1 MTQFHRVGLVSYL
14 VGGSALSERQAGL
27 AQTFQNHGYGLA
39 SAQSAAL
46 GSIEQTIQAQ
56 AQTMAY
62 NDAFLLIGAAFAF
75 AFPLI
80 LLLQRPKPGAA
91 PVAMH

>member
-1 MTQFHRVGLVSYL
+1 MT
-14 VGGSALSERQAGL
+14 
-27 AQTFQNHGYGLA
+27 QTFQTHGYGLSPA
-39 SAQSAAL
+39 HSAAL
-46 GSIEQTIQAQ
+46 GVIEQTIQAQ

-75 AFPLI
+75 AFPVI
-80 LLLQRPKPGAA
+80 LLLKRPKPGAA

>member
-1 MTQFHRVGLVSYL
+1 
-14 VGGSALSERQAGL
+14 
-27 AQTFQNHGYGLA
+27 
-39 SAQSAAL
+39 
-46 GSIEQTIQAQ
+46 
-56 AQTMAY
+56 MAY